1 MTDPRSPILIDLDDK
16 DTAATPADVAPVP
29 EPHLPERA
37 VAMEHVTAIANRKG
51 SPLLGWFLG
60 ALGAL
65 ISFMVSVAL
74 WDFAADLLTRNVWLG
89 RLALGLLAVTLG
101 ALLLM
106 VARELASLSR
116 LRKIDTLRTRAEILQ
131 DDGTLTE
138 VHGFGRDL
146 AALYKGRADQRWGL
160 AELQERSTDV
170 LDADALLMLQETM
183 LLVPLDKQANSAVET
198 AARSVATATAIV
210 PLALADVVVALTV
223 NIRMI
228 GQIARIYGGRS
239 GTLGSWRLI
248 RGVAAH
254 LVATGAV
261 AVGDD
266 LIGSIAGGGVVSKIS
281 RRFGEGMINGALT
294 ARVGI
299 AAIEVCRPMPFQAAA
314 KPKVSGV
321 VSRALK
327 GLF

>member
-1 MTDPRSPILIDLDDK
+1 MSDARAPIVIDLDNK
-16 DTAATPADVAPVP
+16 ETRATPPDVAPVP
-29 EPHLPERA
+29 DLQERA
-37 VAMEHVTAIANRKG
+37 LAMDHVSALASRKG
-51 SPLLGWFLG
+51 VPLLGWFLG

-65 ISFMVSVAL
+65 VGFMVSVAL
-74 WDFAADLLTRNVWLG
+74 WDFAADLLARNIWLG
-89 RLALGLLAVTLG
+89 RLALGLLAITLG
-101 ALLLM
+101 ALVLM
-106 VARELASLSR
+106 AGRELASLSR
-116 LRKIDTLRTRAEILQ
+116 LRRIDGLRARAETLHP
-131 DDGTLTE
+131 DGTLAE
-138 VHGFGRDL
+138 VQALSRDL

-160 AELQERSTDV
+160 AELAERQGEV
-170 LDADALLMLQETM
+170 LDADALLVLNEIA
-183 LLVPLDKQANSAVET
+183 LLVPLDKQANAAVEA

-210 PLALADVVVALTV
+210 PLALVDVAVALTA
-223 NIRMI
+223 NLRMI

-299 AAIEVCRPMPFQAAA
+299 AAMEVCRPMPFVAAA

>member
-1 MTDPRSPILIDLDDK
+1 MTDARAPIVIDLEDRDSR
-16 DTAATPADVAPVP
+16 ATPADVAPVP
-29 EPHLPERA
+29 EPDLPERA
-37 VAMEHVTAIANRKG
+37 LAMDHVTAIASRRG

-65 ISFMVSVAL
+65 IGFMVSVAL

-89 RLALGLLAVTLG
+89 RLALVLLAVTLG

-116 LRKIDTLRTRAEILQ
+116 LRKIDTLRSRAESLLAE
-131 DDGTLTE
+131 GTLNE
-138 VHGFGRDL
+138 AQAFSDDL

-160 AELQERSTDV
+160 AELADHRGEV
-170 LDADALLMLQETM
+170 LDADALLELNETT
-183 LLVPLDKQANSAVET
+183 LLVPLDKQASAAVEA

-210 PLALADVVVALTV
+210 PLALVDVAVALTANV
-223 NIRMI
+223 RMI
-228 GQIARIYGGRS
+228 GQIAQIYGGRS

-299 AAIEVCRPMPFQAAA
+299 AAMEVCRPMPFQAAA

>member
-1 MTDPRSPILIDLDDK
+1 MTDARAPIVIDLEDRDSR
-16 DTAATPADVAPVP
+16 ATPADVAPVP
-29 EPHLPERA
+29 EPDLPERA

-51 SPLLGWFLG
+51 APLLGWFLG

-65 ISFMVSVAL
+65 TGFMVSVAL
-74 WDFAADLLTRNVWLG
+74 WDFAVDLLARNIWLG

-101 ALLLM
+101 ALVLM
-106 VARELASLSR
+106 AGRELASLSR
-116 LRKIDTLRTRAEILQ
+116 LRKIDSLRARAGALQ
-131 DDGTLTE
+131 SNGTLSE
-138 VHGFGRDL
+138 AQKFSRDL
-146 AALYKGRADQRWGL
+146 VALYKGRADQRWGV
-160 AELQERSTDV
+160 AELADHRAEV
-170 LDADALLMLQETM
+170 LDADALLLLSETT
-183 LLVPLDKQANSAVET
+183 LLVPLDKQASAAVET

-210 PLALADVVVALTV
+210 PLALVDVAVALAANV
-223 NIRMI
+223 RMI

-327 GLF
+327 GVF